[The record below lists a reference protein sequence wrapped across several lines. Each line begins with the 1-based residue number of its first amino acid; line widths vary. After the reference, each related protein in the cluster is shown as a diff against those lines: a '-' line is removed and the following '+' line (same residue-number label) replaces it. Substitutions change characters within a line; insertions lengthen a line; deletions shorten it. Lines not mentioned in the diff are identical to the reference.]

1 MSRRVLSDCG
11 GNAAVEFAL
20 LFPVLA
26 VALLG
31 LIQASELLWLR
42 NTLKYSTEEAGRF
55 AMGTPTASSDQI
67 ISVAQQKLPGI
78 DPKTVTFTTSSD
90 ASGGIN
96 FVTITASLDVKLLDI
111 LPTTELTLSA
121 YSRVPLPQ

>member
-1 MSRRVLSDCG
+1 MSRRVFSDRG
-11 GNAAVEFAL
+11 GNTALEFAL
-20 LFPVLA
+20 LFPVVA

-31 LIQASELLWLR
+31 LIQISELLWLR

-55 AMGTPTASSDQI
+55 AMGSPTASADQI
-67 ISVAQQKLPGI
+67 VSVAKQKLPGI
-78 DPKTVTFTTSSD
+78 DPNTVTITTAAD
-90 ASGGIN
+90 ASGGVN

-111 LPTTELTLSA
+111 LPVTELTLSA